1 MSYQRGRAGL
11 FLEPTDRIPR
21 FETIYHPGLLHKL
34 TGIDPYRE
42 PLRASLEAMRALDMD
57 IYRVGTLPTRAS
69 SFQLGETADTA
80 SATVNVTSFSGAGAS
95 AAATAPQHSGGKTK
109 VAYWGLV
116 DTETQVT
123 FDVGSPDDVYAFDPA
138 RADPRTQAELTAEYA
153 RQLHEA
159 HSLMGDLA
167 YTTVQ
172 FYTTLF
178 MWPVMIFGWENFM
191 LAAAGDPDRFKVV
204 LDGFGELSVRH
215 LTAWADAGAE
225 VIFCHDDLAM
235 TNQLVFRPSWYER
248 YVFPWYRRLWT
259 MLRERGVRIIF
270 NCDGAFDPL
279 VEDLIALGV
288 AGFQVERRF
297 DVGAFLERYGQTHVL
312 VAGVDQRT
320 LTFGTREDVE
330 RATRETAEMGR
341 RCPGFI
347 WRADTSI
354 PGNIPLENLETYFA
368 CQDRYGQ
375 R

>member
-21 FETIYHPGLLHKL
+21 FETIYHPGLLRKL

-42 PLRASLEAMRALDMD
+42 PLRASIEAMRALDMD
-57 IYRVGTLPTRAS
+57 VYRVGTLPTRAS
-69 SFQLGETADTA
+69 SLQLGETADTA
-80 SATVNVTSFSGAGAS
+80 SDTMRVTSFAGAGAS
-95 AAATAPQHSGGKTK
+95 AAAVGEVPGKTK

-116 DTETQVT
+116 DSETQVV
-123 FDVGSPDDVYAFDPA
+123 FDVTSPEEVYAFDPA
-138 RADPRTQAELTAEYA
+138 RSDPRTLAELTDDYT
-153 RQLHEA
+153 RQLREA
-159 HSLMGDLA
+159 HSLVGDLA

-178 MWPVMIFGWENFM
+178 MWPVMLFGWETFL

-204 LDGFGELSVRH
+204 LDGFGELSLLH

-225 VIFCHDDLAM
+225 VVFCHDDLAM
-235 TNQLVFRPSWYER
+235 TNQLVFRPSWYR
-248 YVFPWYRRLWT
+248 QYVFPWYRRLWG
-259 MLRERGVRIIF
+259 MLRERGVRVIF

-288 AGFQVERRF
+288 SGFQVERRF
-297 DVGAFLERYGQTHVL
+297 DIASFLERYGQTHVL

-320 LTFGTREDVE
+320 LTFGTTEEVE
-330 RATRETAEMGR
+330 RATRQTAEMGR

-347 WRADTSI
+347 WRAATSI
-354 PGNIPLENLETYFA
+354 PGNIPLDNLETYFA
-368 CQDRYGQ
+368 CQEKYG
-375 R
+375 RR